1 MNGRMPYCGSAAVY
15 AHVCPNRKLSLI
27 HIADTDAAV
36 RLRDV
41 DADAAALTV
50 IFDGVFAEVIDDLIK
65 EAARTDDLRALA
77 VDGEGDLARLRR
89 ALKVVRGLVCD
100 SAKVDRFAR
109 DVDALVELA
118 EADDV
123 ADERDAALRLVT
135 DVADEA
141 RDVLFLDPVSYTHL
155 DVYKRPAK
163 TRPAACSAD
172 AARAAP

>member
-1 MNGRMPYCGSAAVY
+1 MA
-15 AHVCPNRKLSLI
+15 LI
-27 HIADTDAAV
+27 HAVEPLEDAALVLRRDADAGIRDADTDAAV

-65 EAARTDDLRALA
+65 EAARADDLRALA

-100 SAKVDRFAR
+100 SEKVDRFAR

-123 ADERDAALRLVT
+123 ADERDEALRGRVDAEDT
-135 DVADEA
+135 RRCASS
-141 RDVLFLDPVSYTHL
+141 RMWPT
-155 DVYKRPAK
+155 KRGTSSSLTMPLSSS
-163 TRPAACSAD
+163 SAL
-172 AARAAP
+172 PMMP